1 MYVDYVN
8 TPSLDTTRH
17 IWNEFQF
24 FPQSRPEAGSN
35 SLRSQPAV
43 TSISLSQAATRTC
56 VFEVSL
62 CVIRDN
68 LIFITVVTM
77 LDNNCC
83 HFEVRDSNYCHRST
97 SFVPRHCLTMENR
110 LIYNL
115 RNCSSGL
122 ILYFIYGILLQIVT
136 TDLRFN
142 VKLPRQYRFDSTTSL
157 IRWLCTLTLS
167 TPHH

>member
-1 MYVDYVN
+1 MYVDIVN

-17 IWNEFQF
+17 FWNEFQF
-24 FPQSRPEAGSN
+24 FPESTRGGIELTSPNIRESRILGFIE
-35 SLRSQPAV
+35 
-43 TSISLSQAATRTC
+43 IATRTC

-68 LIFITVVTM
+68 LIFVTVVTM

-83 HFEVRDSNYCHRST
+83 HFEVRDSNYCHQST
-97 SFVPRHCLTMENR
+97 SFVPRHCPTMENL

-122 ILYFIYGILLQIVT
+122 ILYFTYGILLRIVT

-142 VKLPRQYRFDSTTSL
+142 V
-157 IRWLCTLTLS
+157 
-167 TPHH
+167 